1 MACQAGDTSSAPG
14 LGRSPQEGN
23 GNPLQYSCLGNP
35 MDKEAWWATIHGVT
49 KELDTTE
56 RLNNNSNITHLIH
69 DTLIQ
74 MALYKCKN
82 HACRMVFLSLK
93 LVRKHLQETCLELLF
108 ANRVQSTL
116 RLWSLLMFITAQ

>member
-1 MACQAGDTSSAPG
+1 
-14 LGRSPQEGN
+14 
-23 GNPLQYSCLGNP
+23 
-35 MDKEAWWATIHGVT
+35 MDRRPWQATIHGVT

-69 DTLIQ
+69 NTLIQ